1 MKKLKYPFISI
12 FLVSLF
18 LVQVS
23 SPLHGGAEELPS
35 YVKWGRIAITK
46 TQEKYPNSEVTD
58 YLHVGKEDKKGTS
71 VEKFKLIVNKDQK
84 EIGVF
89 VHLTFDTRTER
100 LLSVDMKETK
110 P

>member
-18 LVQVS
+18 LMQLS

-71 VEKFKLIVNKDQK
+71 VEKV
-84 EIGVF
+84 
-89 VHLTFDTRTER
+89 
-100 LLSVDMKETK
+100 
-110 P
+110 